1 MKIKN
6 KFYHFIVSI
15 ILVVSLLAGT
25 IVPANTIVKADDNNP
40 TIWTSYEQSNGVVT
54 IHYYGTGITNLSS
67 YQMLIKYDNEKLS
80 YKECKFSSELGSTIT
95 SAKESQGTV
104 KIALINGNGLSVSDK
119 ELFAITYTADFVG
132 SEQCVFNTNINEAY
146 DRNLSNIDF
155 NIDSQLTINVD
166 NPLSDNYQVNLE
178 GTTDANTNDT
188 VQCRFGFSHNA
199 GVMSGSFILHYNE
212 EQVRFQKVTANK
224 NVEGLIVSYNKV
236 EEGTVKVAYA
246 FNKCSTTTMNFLNME
261 FIPLEK
267 STSSNISL
275 SDVTITNEQ
284 LQECTFDGSYET
296 SISTLDSQSDNLFT
310 VNGPD
315 SIDSQETF
323 DVTIDLAGNSGIA
336 AMTASLE
343 YDSDIFEIQSA
354 SFSESIL
361 KNSFT
366 NASTSNK
373 GKVKFAFMST
383 DDIKADGQVIKLTFK
398 AIKNENVSGK
408 FQLVVDEL
416 TDSNATKQE
425 YNIADLTTKVNKI
438 CIHNYIGPDFQWS
451 DDYSTC
457 KAVYTC
463 EYNSEHVIKVDCDVE
478 TTRTE
483 ATCEED
489 GNITHTATGTYNDQ
503 KITDVQKE
511 TIPSKG
517 HVKGEVKIENATEST
532 CEEGGSYDEVVYCTV
547 CNKELSRNTVKTEA
561 KGHKWDNGKITTQ
574 PTCTEEGV
582 KTFECMV
589 CGKTK
594 TEKVSALGHNW
605 NEDFTVDKEST
616 CEETG
621 LKSIHCKRCDE
632 RKEITTIPSKGHV
645 KGEVKIENVT
655 ESTCEEGGNYDEVV
669 YCTVCNKELSRNTVK
684 TKAKGHKWNEGK
696 VTTEPTCT
704 EEGVKTFECTVCG
717 KTKTEKVEA
726 LGHDWNNDFTV
737 DKEATC
743 EETGLKSIHCK
754 RCDIKKDETVIPAK
768 GHVAGEKKIEN
779 ATEAVCE
786 AGGSYDEVVYC
797 TVCNK
802 EISRKTIKT
811 EAKGHKWDSGKITK
825 EPTCTEEGVK
835 TFECMVCGK
844 TKTEKVS
851 ALGHDWNEDFTVD
864 KESTCEE
871 TGLKSIHCKRCDI
884 KKDETVIPAKGHVAG
899 EKKIENATESTCEN
913 GGSYDEVIYC
923 TVCGKELSR
932 IIIKTEAKGH
942 VKGEVKI
949 ENATESTCEEGGS
962 YDEVVYCTVCNKEL
976 SRNTVKTEAKG
987 HKWNEGKITTE
998 PTCTEEGVKTFECT
1012 VCGKTKTEKVEALG
1026 HDWDNDFTVDKEATR
1041 EETGLKSI
1049 HCKRCDER
1057 KEITTIP
1064 AKGHVKGKVKIENAT
1079 EATCEEG
1086 GNYDEVVYCTVCNK
1100 ELSRTTLK
1108 TEAKGHKWNN
1118 GKVTTEP
1125 TCTEEGVKTFECT
1138 VCGKTKTEKVEALG
1152 HDWDNDFTVDKEATR
1167 EETGLKSIHCKRCD
1181 ERKEI
1186 TTIPAKGHVKGEVK
1200 IENATESTCEE
1211 GGSYDEVVYCTV
1223 CNKELSRNTVK
1234 TEAKGHKWNEGKITT
1249 EPTCTE
1255 EGVKTFECTVCG
1267 KTKTEKVEALGHD
1280 WNNDFTVDNE
1290 ATCEE
1295 TGLKSIHCKRC
1306 DIKKDE
1312 TVIPAKGHVAGE
1324 KKIENATE
1332 STCENGGSY
1341 DEVIYCTVCG
1351 KELSRTT
1358 IKTEAKGH
1366 KWDSGKI
1373 TKEPTC
1379 TEEGVKTFE
1388 CTVCGK
1394 TKTEKVEALGH
1405 DWNNDFTVDKEATC
1419 EETGLKSIHCKRCD
1433 IKKDE
1438 TVIPAKGHVAGEK
1451 KIENATEAVCEAGG
1465 SYDEVI
1471 YCTVCNKELSR
1482 NTVKTEAK
1490 GHKWNEGKITTEP
1503 TCTEE
1508 GVKTFECTVCG
1519 KTKTEKVEALGHDW
1533 DNDFT
1538 VDKEA
1543 TREETGLKSIHCKRC
1558 DERKEITTIPA
1569 KGHVKGKV
1577 KIENATEATCEV
1589 GGTYDEVIYCT
1600 VCKKELSRT
1609 TVKTE
1614 AKGHKWNNGKVT
1626 TEPTY
1631 AEEGVKTYT
1640 CTACGATKT
1649 EVIPKRN
1656 MEYTVGSTYQDIS
1669 TNAIYHITVIN
1680 QQVEYV
1686 CPIDKKLKKATI
1698 PSQIRIGNVTYK
1710 VTSIGNNAFKRCKN
1724 LSSITIGN
1732 NISKIG
1738 NKAFYNC
1745 KKLKKI
1751 KIKSKKLTLKKI
1763 GKSAFKKINKKA
1775 KISVPKSKK
1784 KSYKKMLT
1792 KKGLSKT
1799 VKIK

>member
-155 NIDSQLTINVD
+155 NIDSQLTINVN

-178 GTTDANTNDT
+178 GTTDANANDT
-188 VQCRFGFSHNA
+188 VQCRFGFSRNA

-224 NVEGLIVSYNKV
+224 NVEGLIVSYNKL

-246 FNKCSTTTMNFLNME
+246 FNKCSTTTMKFLNME

-267 STSSNISL
+267 STYSYISL
-275 SDVTITNEQ
+275 TDVVVTNEQ
-284 LQECTFDGSYET
+284 LQECVFEGSYKT

-343 YDSDIFEIQSA
+343 YDSDIFEIQSS

-463 EYNSEHVIKVDCDVE
+463 EYNREHVIKVDCDVE

-489 GNITHTATGTYNDQ
+489 GNITHTATGIYNDQ

-511 TIPSKG
+511 TIPAKG

-532 CEEGGSYDEVVYCTV
+532 CEKGGSYDEVVYCTV

-561 KGHKWDNGKITTQ
+561 
-574 PTCTEEGV
+574 
-582 KTFECMV
+582 
-589 CGKTK
+589 
-594 TEKVSALGHNW
+594 L
-605 NEDFTVDKEST
+605 
-616 CEETG
+616 
-621 LKSIHCKRCDE
+621 
-632 RKEITTIPSKGHV
+632 
-645 KGEVKIENVT
+645 
-655 ESTCEEGGNYDEVV
+655 
-669 YCTVCNKELSRNTVK
+669 
-684 TKAKGHKWNEGK
+684 
-696 VTTEPTCT
+696 
-704 EEGVKTFECTVCG
+704 
-717 KTKTEKVEA
+717 
-726 LGHDWNNDFTV
+726 
-737 DKEATC
+737 
-743 EETGLKSIHCK
+743 
-754 RCDIKKDETVIPAK
+754 
-768 GHVAGEKKIEN
+768 
-779 ATEAVCE
+779 
-786 AGGSYDEVVYC
+786 
-797 TVCNK
+797 
-802 EISRKTIKT
+802 
-811 EAKGHKWDSGKITK
+811 
-825 EPTCTEEGVK
+825 
-835 TFECMVCGK
+835 
-844 TKTEKVS
+844 
-851 ALGHDWNEDFTVD
+851 
-864 KESTCEE
+864 
-871 TGLKSIHCKRCDI
+871 
-884 KKDETVIPAKGHVAG
+884 
-899 EKKIENATESTCEN
+899 
-913 GGSYDEVIYC
+913 
-923 TVCGKELSR
+923 
-932 IIIKTEAKGH
+932 
-942 VKGEVKI
+942 
-949 ENATESTCEEGGS
+949 
-962 YDEVVYCTVCNKEL
+962 
-976 SRNTVKTEAKG
+976 G
-987 HKWNEGKITTE
+987 HKWNEGKITTQ
-998 PTCTEEGVKTFECT
+998 PTCMEEGVKTFECM
-1012 VCGKTKTEKVEALG
+1012 
-1026 HDWDNDFTVDKEATR
+1026 
-1041 EETGLKSI
+1041 
-1049 HCKRCDER
+1049 
-1057 KEITTIP
+1057 
-1064 AKGHVKGKVKIENAT
+1064 
-1079 EATCEEG
+1079 
-1086 GNYDEVVYCTVCNK
+1086 
-1100 ELSRTTLK
+1100 
-1108 TEAKGHKWNN
+1108 
-1118 GKVTTEP
+1118 
-1125 TCTEEGVKTFECT
+1125 
-1138 VCGKTKTEKVEALG
+1138 
-1152 HDWDNDFTVDKEATR
+1152 
-1167 EETGLKSIHCKRCD
+1167 
-1181 ERKEI
+1181 
-1186 TTIPAKGHVKGEVK
+1186 
-1200 IENATESTCEE
+1200 
-1211 GGSYDEVVYCTV
+1211 
-1223 CNKELSRNTVK
+1223 
-1234 TEAKGHKWNEGKITT
+1234 
-1249 EPTCTE
+1249 
-1255 EGVKTFECTVCG
+1255 
-1267 KTKTEKVEALGHD
+1267 
-1280 WNNDFTVDNE
+1280 
-1290 ATCEE
+1290 
-1295 TGLKSIHCKRC
+1295 
-1306 DIKKDE
+1306 
-1312 TVIPAKGHVAGE
+1312 
-1324 KKIENATE
+1324 
-1332 STCENGGSY
+1332 
-1341 DEVIYCTVCG
+1341 
-1351 KELSRTT
+1351 
-1358 IKTEAKGH
+1358 
-1366 KWDSGKI
+1366 
-1373 TKEPTC
+1373 
-1379 TEEGVKTFE
+1379 
-1388 CTVCGK
+1388 VCGK

-1482 NTVKTEAK
+1482 TTVKTEAK
-1490 GHKWNEGKITTEP
+1490 GHKWNEGKITTQPTCTEEGVKTFQCMVCGKTKTEKVSALGHDWNEDFTVDKEATCEETGLKSIHCKHCDEKKDETTIPAKGHVEGEVKIENATEATCEQGGSYDEVVYCTVCNKELSRNTVKTEAKGHKWNPGTITTEPTCTEEGVKTFECTVCGKTKTEKVEALGHDWNEDFTVDKEATCEETGLKSIHCKRCDSKKDETVIPAKGHVAGEKKIENATEAVCEVGGSYDEVVYCTVCGKELSRTTVKTEAKGHKWNPGTITTEP

-1538 VDKEA
+1538 VDKEE
-1543 TREETGLKSIHCKRC
+1543 TCEETGVKSIHCKRC
-1558 DERKEITTIPA
+1558 DERKEITTIPAKGHVAGEKKIENATESTCENGGSYDEVIYCTVCGKELSRTTIKTEAKGHVKGEVKIENATESTCEEGGSYDEVVYCTVCNKELSRNTVKTEALGHKWNEGKITTQPTCTEEGVKTFQCMVCGKTKTEKVSALGHDWNEDFTVDKEATCEETGLKSIHCKHCDEKKDETTIPAKGHVKGKVKIENATEATCEEGGNYDEVVYCTVCNKELSRTTVKTEAKGHKWNEGKITTQPTCTEEGVKTFQCMVCGKTKTEKVSALGHDWNEDFTVDKEATCEETGLKSIHCKHCDEKKDETTIPA

-1600 VCKKELSRT
+1600 VCNKELSRTTVKTEAKGHVKGEVKIENATESTCEKGGSYDEVIYCTVCNKELSRT

-1614 AKGHKWNNGKVT
+1614 AKGHKWNEGKITTQPTCTEEGVKTFQCMVCGKTKTEKVSALGHDWNEDFTVDKEATCEETGLKSIHCKHCDEKKDETTIPAKGHVKGKVKIENATEATCEEGGSYDEVVYCTVCNKELSRTTVKTEAKGHKWNKGKVT

-1669 TNAIYHITVIN
+1669 TNAIYRITVIN
-1680 QQVEYV
+1680 KQVEYV

>member
-6 KFYHFIVSI
+6 KIYQFIVSI
-15 ILVVSLLAGT
+15 VLVVSLLAGA
-25 IVPANTIVKADDNNP
+25 IVPANTIVKADTNP
-40 TIWTSYEQSNGVVT
+40 RIWTSYEQSNGVVT

-104 KIALINGNGLSVSDK
+104 KIALINGNGLSVTDK
-119 ELFAITYTADFVG
+119 ELFAIKYTADFVG

-178 GTTDANTNDT
+178 GTTDANANDT

-284 LQECTFDGSYET
+284 LQECTFDGSYEAT
-296 SISTLDSQSDNLFT
+296 ISTSEQQSDNLFT
-310 VNGPD
+310 VNGLD

-323 DVTIDLAGNSGIA
+323 DVTINLAGNSGIA
-336 AMTASLE
+336 SMTAYLE
-343 YDSDIFEIQSA
+343 YDKDIFEIQDA
-354 SFSESIL
+354 SFSDGIL

-366 NASTSNK
+366 NVSTSTK

-451 DDYSTC
+451 DDYSIC

-489 GNITHTATGTYNDQ
+489 GNITHTAIGTYNDQ

-511 TIPSKG
+511 TIPAKG

-532 CEEGGSYDEVVYCTV
+532 CEKGGRYDEVVYCTV

-589 CGKTK
+589 CGKNK
-594 TEKVSALGHNW
+594 TEAVAALGHNW
-605 NEDFTVDKEST
+605 NEDFTVDKEAT

-632 RKEITTIPSKGHV
+632 RKEITTIPAKGHV
-645 KGEVKIENVT
+645 AGEKKIENAT
-655 ESTCEEGGNYDEVV
+655 EAVCEAGGSYDEVV
-669 YCTVCNKELSRNTVK
+669 YCTVCNKEISRK
-684 TKAKGHKWNEGK
+684 TIKTEAKGHKWNEGK

-743 EETGLKSIHCK
+743 EETGVKSIHCK
-754 RCDIKKDETVIPAK
+754 
-768 GHVAGEKKIEN
+768 H
-779 ATEAVCE
+779 
-786 AGGSYDEVVYC
+786 
-797 TVCNK
+797 
-802 EISRKTIKT
+802 
-811 EAKGHKWDSGKITK
+811 
-825 EPTCTEEGVK
+825 
-835 TFECMVCGK
+835 
-844 TKTEKVS
+844 
-851 ALGHDWNEDFTVD
+851 
-864 KESTCEE
+864 
-871 TGLKSIHCKRCDI
+871 
-884 KKDETVIPAKGHVAG
+884 
-899 EKKIENATESTCEN
+899 
-913 GGSYDEVIYC
+913 
-923 TVCGKELSR
+923 
-932 IIIKTEAKGH
+932 
-942 VKGEVKI
+942 
-949 ENATESTCEEGGS
+949 
-962 YDEVVYCTVCNKEL
+962 
-976 SRNTVKTEAKG
+976 
-987 HKWNEGKITTE
+987 
-998 PTCTEEGVKTFECT
+998 
-1012 VCGKTKTEKVEALG
+1012 
-1026 HDWDNDFTVDKEATR
+1026 
-1041 EETGLKSI
+1041 
-1049 HCKRCDER
+1049 CDER

-1064 AKGHVKGKVKIENAT
+1064 A
-1079 EATCEEG
+1079 
-1086 GNYDEVVYCTVCNK
+1086 
-1100 ELSRTTLK
+1100 R
-1108 TEAKGHKWNN
+1108 
-1118 GKVTTEP
+1118 
-1125 TCTEEGVKTFECT
+1125 
-1138 VCGKTKTEKVEALG
+1138 
-1152 HDWDNDFTVDKEATR
+1152 
-1167 EETGLKSIHCKRCD
+1167 
-1181 ERKEI
+1181 
-1186 TTIPAKGHVKGEVK
+1186 
-1200 IENATESTCEE
+1200 
-1211 GGSYDEVVYCTV
+1211 
-1223 CNKELSRNTVK
+1223 
-1234 TEAKGHKWNEGKITT
+1234 
-1249 EPTCTE
+1249 
-1255 EGVKTFECTVCG
+1255 
-1267 KTKTEKVEALGHD
+1267 
-1280 WNNDFTVDNE
+1280 
-1290 ATCEE
+1290 
-1295 TGLKSIHCKRC
+1295 
-1306 DIKKDE
+1306 
-1312 TVIPAKGHVAGE
+1312 GHVAGE

-1433 IKKDE
+1433 ERKEI
-1438 TVIPAKGHVAGEK
+1438 TTIPAKGHIKGEV
-1451 KIENATEAVCEAGG
+1451 KIENATESICEKGG
-1465 SYDEVI
+1465 SYDEVVYCTVCNKELSRTTVKTEAKGHVKGEVKI
-1471 YCTVCNKELSR
+1471 ENATESTCEKGGSYDEVVYCTVCNKELSR

-1503 TCTEE
+1503 ICTEE
-1508 GVKTFECTVCG
+1508 GVKTFQCMVCG
-1519 KTKTEKVEALGHDW
+1519 KTKTEAVAALGHNW
-1533 DNDFT
+1533 NEDFT

-1543 TREETGLKSIHCKRC
+1543 TCEETGLKSIHCKRC

-1569 KGHVKGKV
+1569 KGHIKGEV
-1577 KIENATEATCEV
+1577 KIENATESICEKGGSYDEVVYCTVCNKELSRTTVKTEAKGHVKGEVKIENATESTCEK
-1589 GGTYDEVIYCT
+1589 GGSYDEVIYCT
-1600 VCKKELSRT
+1600 VCNKELSRT

-1614 AKGHKWNNGKVT
+1614 AKGHKWNKGKVT

-1669 TNAIYHITVIN
+1669 TNAIYRITVIN
-1680 QQVEYV
+1680 QQVEYI

>member
-95 SAKESQGTV
+95 SAKESQGTI

-155 NIDSQLTINVD
+155 NIYSQLTINVN

-178 GTTDANTNDT
+178 GTTDANANDT
-188 VQCRFGFSHNA
+188 VQCRFGFSRNA

-284 LQECTFDGSYET
+284 LQECTFDGSYEAT
-296 SISTLDSQSDNLFT
+296 ISTSEQQSDNLFT
-310 VNGPD
+310 VNGLD

-323 DVTIDLAGNSGIA
+323 DVTINLAGNSGIA
-336 AMTASLE
+336 SMTAYLE
-343 YDSDIFEIQSA
+343 YDKDIFEIQDA
-354 SFSESIL
+354 SFSDGIL

-366 NASTSNK
+366 NVSTSTK

-383 DDIKADGQVIKLTFK
+383 DDIKADGQVIKLIFK

-489 GNITHTATGTYNDQ
+489 GNITHTATGTYNNQ

-511 TIPSKG
+511 TIPAKG
-517 HVKGEVKIENATEST
+517 HVKGEVKIENDTESTCEKGGSYDEVVYCTVCNKELSRTTVKTEALGHKWNEGKITTQPTCTEEGVKTFQCMVCGKTKTEKVSALGHDWNEDFTVDKEATCEETGLKSIHCKRCDERKEITTIPAKGHVKGKVKIENATEAT

-561 KGHKWDNGKITTQ
+561 LGHKWNEGKITTQ

-582 KTFECMV
+582 KTFQCMV

-594 TEKVSALGHNW
+594 TEKVSALGHDW
-605 NEDFTVDKEST
+605 NE
-616 CEETG
+616 
-621 LKSIHCKRCDE
+621 
-632 RKEITTIPSKGHV
+632 
-645 KGEVKIENVT
+645 
-655 ESTCEEGGNYDEVV
+655 
-669 YCTVCNKELSRNTVK
+669 
-684 TKAKGHKWNEGK
+684 
-696 VTTEPTCT
+696 
-704 EEGVKTFECTVCG
+704 
-717 KTKTEKVEA
+717 
-726 LGHDWNNDFTV
+726 DFTV

-754 RCDIKKDETVIPAK
+754 RCDSKKDETVIPAK
-768 GHVAGEKKIEN
+768 GHIAGEKKIEN

-835 TFECMVCGK
+835 TFEC
-844 TKTEKVS
+844 
-851 ALGHDWNEDFTVD
+851 
-864 KESTCEE
+864 
-871 TGLKSIHCKRCDI
+871 
-884 KKDETVIPAKGHVAG
+884 
-899 EKKIENATESTCEN
+899 
-913 GGSYDEVIYC
+913 
-923 TVCGKELSR
+923 
-932 IIIKTEAKGH
+932 
-942 VKGEVKI
+942 
-949 ENATESTCEEGGS
+949 
-962 YDEVVYCTVCNKEL
+962 
-976 SRNTVKTEAKG
+976 
-987 HKWNEGKITTE
+987 
-998 PTCTEEGVKTFECT
+998 
-1012 VCGKTKTEKVEALG
+1012 
-1026 HDWDNDFTVDKEATR
+1026 
-1041 EETGLKSI
+1041 
-1049 HCKRCDER
+1049 
-1057 KEITTIP
+1057 
-1064 AKGHVKGKVKIENAT
+1064 
-1079 EATCEEG
+1079 
-1086 GNYDEVVYCTVCNK
+1086 
-1100 ELSRTTLK
+1100 
-1108 TEAKGHKWNN
+1108 
-1118 GKVTTEP
+1118 
-1125 TCTEEGVKTFECT
+1125 
-1138 VCGKTKTEKVEALG
+1138 
-1152 HDWDNDFTVDKEATR
+1152 
-1167 EETGLKSIHCKRCD
+1167 
-1181 ERKEI
+1181 
-1186 TTIPAKGHVKGEVK
+1186 
-1200 IENATESTCEE
+1200 
-1211 GGSYDEVVYCTV
+1211 
-1223 CNKELSRNTVK
+1223 
-1234 TEAKGHKWNEGKITT
+1234 
-1249 EPTCTE
+1249 
-1255 EGVKTFECTVCG
+1255 TVCG

-1280 WNNDFTVDNE
+1280 WNNDFTVDKE

-1295 TGLKSIHCKRC
+1295 TGVKSIHCKRC
-1306 DIKKDE
+1306 DERKKI
-1312 TVIPAKGHVAGE
+1312 TTIPAKGHVAGE
-1324 KKIENATE
+1324 KKIENVTE

-1373 TKEPTC
+1373 TKEPTY
-1379 TEEGVKTFE
+1379 TEQGTRTYT

-1394 TKTEKVEALGH
+1394 TKTE
-1405 DWNNDFTVDKEATC
+1405 TVDVLKE
-1419 EETGLKSIHCKRCD
+1419 
-1433 IKKDE
+1433 
-1438 TVIPAKGHVAGEK
+1438 
-1451 KIENATEAVCEAGG
+1451 
-1465 SYDEVI
+1465 
-1471 YCTVCNKELSR
+1471 
-1482 NTVKTEAK
+1482 
-1490 GHKWNEGKITTEP
+1490 
-1503 TCTEE
+1503 
-1508 GVKTFECTVCG
+1508 
-1519 KTKTEKVEALGHDW
+1519 
-1533 DNDFT
+1533 
-1538 VDKEA
+1538 
-1543 TREETGLKSIHCKRC
+1543 
-1558 DERKEITTIPA
+1558 
-1569 KGHVKGKV
+1569 
-1577 KIENATEATCEV
+1577 
-1589 GGTYDEVIYCT
+1589 
-1600 VCKKELSRT
+1600 
-1609 TVKTE
+1609 
-1614 AKGHKWNNGKVT
+1614 
-1626 TEPTY
+1626 
-1631 AEEGVKTYT
+1631 
-1640 CTACGATKT
+1640 
-1649 EVIPKRN
+1649 
-1656 MEYTVGSTYQDIS
+1656 EYNVGSTYEDAT
-1669 TNAIYHITVIN
+1669 TNAIYRVIVPN

-1698 PSQIRIGNVTYK
+1698 PSQIKIGNVTYK
-1710 VTSIGNNAFKRCKN
+1710 VTAIGGNAFKKCKN
-1724 LSSITIGN
+1724 LTSITIEKN
-1732 NISKIG
+1732 VSKIG
-1738 NKAFYNC
+1738 SKAFYNC
-1745 KKLKKI
+1745 KKLKNI
-1751 KIKSKKLTLKKI
+1751 KIKSKKLTLKKV
-1763 GKSAFKKINKKA
+1763 GKSAFKSINKKA
-1775 KISVPKSKK
+1775 KITVPKSKK
-1784 KSYKKMLT
+1784 KSYKKILV
-1792 KKGLSKT
+1792 KRGLSKKA
-1799 VKIK
+1799 KIK

>member
-155 NIDSQLTINVD
+155 NIDSQLTINVN

-178 GTTDANTNDT
+178 GTTDANANDT
-188 VQCRFGFSHNA
+188 VQCRFGFSRNA

-224 NVEGLIVSYNKV
+224 NVEGLIVSYNKL

-246 FNKCSTTTMNFLNME
+246 FNKCSTTTMKFLNME

-267 STSSNISL
+267 STYSYISL
-275 SDVTITNEQ
+275 TDVVVTNEQ
-284 LQECTFDGSYET
+284 LQECVFEGSYKT

-315 SIDSQETF
+315 SIDSQEIF

-343 YDSDIFEIQSA
+343 YDSDIFEIQSS

-463 EYNSEHVIKVDCDVE
+463 EYNREHVIKVDCDVE

-489 GNITHTATGTYNDQ
+489 GNITHTATGIYNDQ

-511 TIPSKG
+511 TIPAKG

-532 CEEGGSYDEVVYCTV
+532 CEKGGSYDEVVYCTV

-561 KGHKWDNGKITTQ
+561 
-574 PTCTEEGV
+574 
-582 KTFECMV
+582 
-589 CGKTK
+589 
-594 TEKVSALGHNW
+594 L
-605 NEDFTVDKEST
+605 
-616 CEETG
+616 
-621 LKSIHCKRCDE
+621 
-632 RKEITTIPSKGHV
+632 
-645 KGEVKIENVT
+645 
-655 ESTCEEGGNYDEVV
+655 
-669 YCTVCNKELSRNTVK
+669 
-684 TKAKGHKWNEGK
+684 
-696 VTTEPTCT
+696 
-704 EEGVKTFECTVCG
+704 
-717 KTKTEKVEA
+717 
-726 LGHDWNNDFTV
+726 
-737 DKEATC
+737 
-743 EETGLKSIHCK
+743 
-754 RCDIKKDETVIPAK
+754 
-768 GHVAGEKKIEN
+768 
-779 ATEAVCE
+779 
-786 AGGSYDEVVYC
+786 
-797 TVCNK
+797 
-802 EISRKTIKT
+802 
-811 EAKGHKWDSGKITK
+811 
-825 EPTCTEEGVK
+825 
-835 TFECMVCGK
+835 
-844 TKTEKVS
+844 
-851 ALGHDWNEDFTVD
+851 
-864 KESTCEE
+864 
-871 TGLKSIHCKRCDI
+871 
-884 KKDETVIPAKGHVAG
+884 
-899 EKKIENATESTCEN
+899 
-913 GGSYDEVIYC
+913 
-923 TVCGKELSR
+923 
-932 IIIKTEAKGH
+932 
-942 VKGEVKI
+942 
-949 ENATESTCEEGGS
+949 
-962 YDEVVYCTVCNKEL
+962 
-976 SRNTVKTEAKG
+976 G
-987 HKWNEGKITTE
+987 HKWNEGKITTQ
-998 PTCTEEGVKTFECT
+998 PTCMEEGVKTFECM
-1012 VCGKTKTEKVEALG
+1012 
-1026 HDWDNDFTVDKEATR
+1026 
-1041 EETGLKSI
+1041 
-1049 HCKRCDER
+1049 
-1057 KEITTIP
+1057 
-1064 AKGHVKGKVKIENAT
+1064 
-1079 EATCEEG
+1079 
-1086 GNYDEVVYCTVCNK
+1086 
-1100 ELSRTTLK
+1100 
-1108 TEAKGHKWNN
+1108 
-1118 GKVTTEP
+1118 
-1125 TCTEEGVKTFECT
+1125 
-1138 VCGKTKTEKVEALG
+1138 
-1152 HDWDNDFTVDKEATR
+1152 
-1167 EETGLKSIHCKRCD
+1167 
-1181 ERKEI
+1181 
-1186 TTIPAKGHVKGEVK
+1186 
-1200 IENATESTCEE
+1200 
-1211 GGSYDEVVYCTV
+1211 
-1223 CNKELSRNTVK
+1223 
-1234 TEAKGHKWNEGKITT
+1234 
-1249 EPTCTE
+1249 
-1255 EGVKTFECTVCG
+1255 
-1267 KTKTEKVEALGHD
+1267 
-1280 WNNDFTVDNE
+1280 
-1290 ATCEE
+1290 
-1295 TGLKSIHCKRC
+1295 
-1306 DIKKDE
+1306 
-1312 TVIPAKGHVAGE
+1312 
-1324 KKIENATE
+1324 
-1332 STCENGGSY
+1332 
-1341 DEVIYCTVCG
+1341 
-1351 KELSRTT
+1351 
-1358 IKTEAKGH
+1358 
-1366 KWDSGKI
+1366 
-1373 TKEPTC
+1373 
-1379 TEEGVKTFE
+1379 
-1388 CTVCGK
+1388 VCGK

-1482 NTVKTEAK
+1482 TTVKTEAK
-1490 GHKWNEGKITTEP
+1490 GHKWNEGKITTQPTCTEEGVKTFQCMVCGKTKTEKASALGHDWNEDFTVDKEATCEETGLKSIHCKHCDEKKDETTIPAKGHVEGEVKIENATEATCEQGGSYDEVVYCTVCNKELSRNTVKTEAKGHKWNPGTITTEPTCTEEGVKTFECTVCGKTKTEKVEALGHDWNEDFTVDKEATCEETGLKSIHCKRCDSKKDETVIPAKGHVAGEKKIENATEAVCEVGGSYDEVVYCTVCGKELSRTTVKTEAKGHKWNPGTITTEP

-1538 VDKEA
+1538 VDKEE
-1543 TREETGLKSIHCKRC
+1543 TCEETGVKSIHCKRC
-1558 DERKEITTIPA
+1558 DERKEITTIPAKGHVAGEKKIENATESTCENGGSYDEVIYCTVCGKELSRTTIKTEAKGHVKGEVKIENATESTCEEGGSYDEVVYCTVCNKELSRNTVKTEALGHKWNEGKITTQPTCTEEGVKTFQCMVCGKTKTEKASALGHDWNEDFTVDKEATCEETGLKSIHCKHCDEKKDETTIPAKGHVKGKVKIENATEATCEEGGNYDEVVYCTVCNKELSRTTVKTEAKGHKWNEGKITTQPTCTEEGVKTFQCMVCGKTKTEKASALGHDWNEDFTVDKEATCEETGLKSIHCKHCDEKKDETTIPA

-1600 VCKKELSRT
+1600 VCNKELSRTTVKTEAKGHVKGEVKIENATESTCEKGGSYDEVIYCTVCNKELSRT

-1614 AKGHKWNNGKVT
+1614 AKGHKWNEGKITTQPTCTEEGVKTFQCMVCGKTKTEKASALGHDWNEDFTVDKEATCEETGLKSIHCKHCDEKKDETTIPAKGHVKGKVKIENATEATCEEGGSYDEVVYCTVCNKELSRTTVKTEAKGHKWNKGKVT

-1669 TNAIYHITVIN
+1669 TNAIYRITVIN
-1680 QQVEYV
+1680 KQVEYV

>member
-95 SAKESQGTV
+95 SAKESQGTI
-104 KIALINGNGLSVSDK
+104 KIALINGNGLSVTDK

-178 GTTDANTNDT
+178 GTTDANANDT
-188 VQCRFGFSHNA
+188 VQCRFGLSRNA

-284 LQECTFDGSYET
+284 LQECTFDGSYEAT
-296 SISTLDSQSDNLFT
+296 ISTSEQQSDNLFT
-310 VNGPD
+310 VNGLD

-323 DVTIDLAGNSGIA
+323 DVTINLAGNSGIA
-336 AMTASLE
+336 SMTAYLE
-343 YDSDIFEIQSA
+343 YDKDIFEIQDA
-354 SFSESIL
+354 SFSDGIL

-366 NASTSNK
+366 NVSTSTK

-489 GNITHTATGTYNDQ
+489 GNITHTATGTYNNQ

-511 TIPSKG
+511 
-517 HVKGEVKIENATEST
+517 
-532 CEEGGSYDEVVYCTV
+532 
-547 CNKELSRNTVKTEA
+547 
-561 KGHKWDNGKITTQ
+561 
-574 PTCTEEGV
+574 
-582 KTFECMV
+582 
-589 CGKTK
+589 
-594 TEKVSALGHNW
+594 
-605 NEDFTVDKEST
+605 
-616 CEETG
+616 
-621 LKSIHCKRCDE
+621 
-632 RKEITTIPSKGHV
+632 
-645 KGEVKIENVT
+645 
-655 ESTCEEGGNYDEVV
+655 
-669 YCTVCNKELSRNTVK
+669 
-684 TKAKGHKWNEGK
+684 
-696 VTTEPTCT
+696 
-704 EEGVKTFECTVCG
+704 
-717 KTKTEKVEA
+717 
-726 LGHDWNNDFTV
+726 
-737 DKEATC
+737 
-743 EETGLKSIHCK
+743 
-754 RCDIKKDETVIPAK
+754 
-768 GHVAGEKKIEN
+768 
-779 ATEAVCE
+779 
-786 AGGSYDEVVYC
+786 
-797 TVCNK
+797 
-802 EISRKTIKT
+802 
-811 EAKGHKWDSGKITK
+811 
-825 EPTCTEEGVK
+825 
-835 TFECMVCGK
+835 
-844 TKTEKVS
+844 
-851 ALGHDWNEDFTVD
+851 
-864 KESTCEE
+864 
-871 TGLKSIHCKRCDI
+871 
-884 KKDETVIPAKGHVAG
+884 
-899 EKKIENATESTCEN
+899 
-913 GGSYDEVIYC
+913 
-923 TVCGKELSR
+923 
-932 IIIKTEAKGH
+932 
-942 VKGEVKI
+942 
-949 ENATESTCEEGGS
+949 
-962 YDEVVYCTVCNKEL
+962 
-976 SRNTVKTEAKG
+976 
-987 HKWNEGKITTE
+987 
-998 PTCTEEGVKTFECT
+998 
-1012 VCGKTKTEKVEALG
+1012 
-1026 HDWDNDFTVDKEATR
+1026 
-1041 EETGLKSI
+1041 
-1049 HCKRCDER
+1049 
-1057 KEITTIP
+1057 
-1064 AKGHVKGKVKIENAT
+1064 
-1079 EATCEEG
+1079 
-1086 GNYDEVVYCTVCNK
+1086 
-1100 ELSRTTLK
+1100 
-1108 TEAKGHKWNN
+1108 
-1118 GKVTTEP
+1118 
-1125 TCTEEGVKTFECT
+1125 
-1138 VCGKTKTEKVEALG
+1138 
-1152 HDWDNDFTVDKEATR
+1152 
-1167 EETGLKSIHCKRCD
+1167 
-1181 ERKEI
+1181 
-1186 TTIPAKGHVKGEVK
+1186 TIPAKGHVKGEVK

-1223 CNKELSRNTVK
+1223 CN
-1234 TEAKGHKWNEGKITT
+1234 
-1249 EPTCTE
+1249 
-1255 EGVKTFECTVCG
+1255 
-1267 KTKTEKVEALGHD
+1267 
-1280 WNNDFTVDNE
+1280 
-1290 ATCEE
+1290 
-1295 TGLKSIHCKRC
+1295 
-1306 DIKKDE
+1306 
-1312 TVIPAKGHVAGE
+1312 
-1324 KKIENATE
+1324 
-1332 STCENGGSY
+1332 
-1341 DEVIYCTVCG
+1341 
-1351 KELSRTT
+1351 
-1358 IKTEAKGH
+1358 
-1366 KWDSGKI
+1366 
-1373 TKEPTC
+1373 
-1379 TEEGVKTFE
+1379 
-1388 CTVCGK
+1388 
-1394 TKTEKVEALGH
+1394 
-1405 DWNNDFTVDKEATC
+1405 
-1419 EETGLKSIHCKRCD
+1419 
-1433 IKKDE
+1433 
-1438 TVIPAKGHVAGEK
+1438 
-1451 KIENATEAVCEAGG
+1451 
-1465 SYDEVI
+1465 
-1471 YCTVCNKELSR
+1471 
-1482 NTVKTEAK
+1482 
-1490 GHKWNEGKITTEP
+1490 
-1503 TCTEE
+1503 
-1508 GVKTFECTVCG
+1508 
-1519 KTKTEKVEALGHDW
+1519 
-1533 DNDFT
+1533 
-1538 VDKEA
+1538 
-1543 TREETGLKSIHCKRC
+1543 
-1558 DERKEITTIPA
+1558 
-1569 KGHVKGKV
+1569 
-1577 KIENATEATCEV
+1577 
-1589 GGTYDEVIYCT
+1589 
-1600 VCKKELSRT
+1600 KELSRT

-1669 TNAIYHITVIN
+1669 TNAIYRITVIN

>member
-95 SAKESQGTV
+95 SAKESQGTI
-104 KIALINGNGLSVSDK
+104 KIALINGNGLSVTDK

-178 GTTDANTNDT
+178 GTTDANANDT
-188 VQCRFGFSHNA
+188 VQCRFGLSRNA

-284 LQECTFDGSYET
+284 LQECTFDGSYEAT
-296 SISTLDSQSDNLFT
+296 ISTSEQQSDNLFT
-310 VNGPD
+310 VNGLD

-323 DVTIDLAGNSGIA
+323 DVTINLAGNSGIA
-336 AMTASLE
+336 SMTAYLE
-343 YDSDIFEIQSA
+343 YDKDIFEIQDA
-354 SFSESIL
+354 SFSDGIL

-366 NASTSNK
+366 NVSTSTK

-489 GNITHTATGTYNDQ
+489 GNITHTATGTYNNQ

-511 TIPSKG
+511 TIP
-517 HVKGEVKIENATEST
+517 A
-532 CEEGGSYDEVVYCTV
+532 
-547 CNKELSRNTVKTEA
+547 
-561 KGHKWDNGKITTQ
+561 
-574 PTCTEEGV
+574 
-582 KTFECMV
+582 
-589 CGKTK
+589 
-594 TEKVSALGHNW
+594 
-605 NEDFTVDKEST
+605 
-616 CEETG
+616 
-621 LKSIHCKRCDE
+621 
-632 RKEITTIPSKGHV
+632 KGHV

-655 ESTCEEGGNYDEVV
+655 ESTCE
-669 YCTVCNKELSRNTVK
+669 K
-684 TKAKGHKWNEGK
+684 
-696 VTTEPTCT
+696 
-704 EEGVKTFECTVCG
+704 
-717 KTKTEKVEA
+717 
-726 LGHDWNNDFTV
+726 
-737 DKEATC
+737 
-743 EETGLKSIHCK
+743 
-754 RCDIKKDETVIPAK
+754 
-768 GHVAGEKKIEN
+768 
-779 ATEAVCE
+779 
-786 AGGSYDEVVYC
+786 GGSYDEVVYC
-797 TVCNK
+797 TVCN
-802 EISRKTIKT
+802 
-811 EAKGHKWDSGKITK
+811 
-825 EPTCTEEGVK
+825 
-835 TFECMVCGK
+835 
-844 TKTEKVS
+844 
-851 ALGHDWNEDFTVD
+851 
-864 KESTCEE
+864 
-871 TGLKSIHCKRCDI
+871 
-884 KKDETVIPAKGHVAG
+884 
-899 EKKIENATESTCEN
+899 
-913 GGSYDEVIYC
+913 
-923 TVCGKELSR
+923 
-932 IIIKTEAKGH
+932 
-942 VKGEVKI
+942 
-949 ENATESTCEEGGS
+949 
-962 YDEVVYCTVCNKEL
+962 
-976 SRNTVKTEAKG
+976 
-987 HKWNEGKITTE
+987 
-998 PTCTEEGVKTFECT
+998 
-1012 VCGKTKTEKVEALG
+1012 
-1026 HDWDNDFTVDKEATR
+1026 
-1041 EETGLKSI
+1041 
-1049 HCKRCDER
+1049 
-1057 KEITTIP
+1057 
-1064 AKGHVKGKVKIENAT
+1064 
-1079 EATCEEG
+1079 
-1086 GNYDEVVYCTVCNK
+1086 
-1100 ELSRTTLK
+1100 
-1108 TEAKGHKWNN
+1108 
-1118 GKVTTEP
+1118 
-1125 TCTEEGVKTFECT
+1125 
-1138 VCGKTKTEKVEALG
+1138 
-1152 HDWDNDFTVDKEATR
+1152 
-1167 EETGLKSIHCKRCD
+1167 
-1181 ERKEI
+1181 
-1186 TTIPAKGHVKGEVK
+1186 
-1200 IENATESTCEE
+1200 
-1211 GGSYDEVVYCTV
+1211 
-1223 CNKELSRNTVK
+1223 
-1234 TEAKGHKWNEGKITT
+1234 
-1249 EPTCTE
+1249 
-1255 EGVKTFECTVCG
+1255 
-1267 KTKTEKVEALGHD
+1267 
-1280 WNNDFTVDNE
+1280 
-1290 ATCEE
+1290 
-1295 TGLKSIHCKRC
+1295 
-1306 DIKKDE
+1306 
-1312 TVIPAKGHVAGE
+1312 
-1324 KKIENATE
+1324 
-1332 STCENGGSY
+1332 
-1341 DEVIYCTVCG
+1341 
-1351 KELSRTT
+1351 
-1358 IKTEAKGH
+1358 
-1366 KWDSGKI
+1366 
-1373 TKEPTC
+1373 
-1379 TEEGVKTFE
+1379 
-1388 CTVCGK
+1388 
-1394 TKTEKVEALGH
+1394 
-1405 DWNNDFTVDKEATC
+1405 
-1419 EETGLKSIHCKRCD
+1419 
-1433 IKKDE
+1433 
-1438 TVIPAKGHVAGEK
+1438 
-1451 KIENATEAVCEAGG
+1451 
-1465 SYDEVI
+1465 
-1471 YCTVCNKELSR
+1471 
-1482 NTVKTEAK
+1482 
-1490 GHKWNEGKITTEP
+1490 
-1503 TCTEE
+1503 
-1508 GVKTFECTVCG
+1508 
-1519 KTKTEKVEALGHDW
+1519 
-1533 DNDFT
+1533 
-1538 VDKEA
+1538 
-1543 TREETGLKSIHCKRC
+1543 
-1558 DERKEITTIPA
+1558 
-1569 KGHVKGKV
+1569 
-1577 KIENATEATCEV
+1577 
-1589 GGTYDEVIYCT
+1589 
-1600 VCKKELSRT
+1600 KELSRT

-1669 TNAIYHITVIN
+1669 TNAIYRITVIN

>member
-6 KFYHFIVSI
+6 KIYQFIVSI
-15 ILVVSLLAGT
+15 VLVVSLLAGA
-25 IVPANTIVKADDNNP
+25 IVPANTIVKADTNP
-40 TIWTSYEQSNGVVT
+40 RIWTSYEQSNGVVT

-104 KIALINGNGLSVSDK
+104 KIALINGNGLSVTDK

-155 NIDSQLTINVD
+155 NIDSQLTINVN

-178 GTTDANTNDT
+178 GTTDANANDT
-188 VQCRFGFSHNA
+188 VQCRFGFSRNA

-246 FNKCSTTTMNFLNME
+246 FNKCSTTTMKFLNME

-267 STSSNISL
+267 STYSYISL
-275 SDVTITNEQ
+275 TDVVVTNEQ
-284 LQECTFDGSYET
+284 LQECVFEGSYKT

-343 YDSDIFEIQSA
+343 YDSDIFEIQSS

-489 GNITHTATGTYNDQ
+489 GNITHTATGIYNDQ

-511 TIPSKG
+511 TIPAKG

-532 CEEGGSYDEVVYCTV
+532 CEKGGSYDEVVYCTV

-561 KGHKWDNGKITTQ
+561 
-574 PTCTEEGV
+574 
-582 KTFECMV
+582 
-589 CGKTK
+589 
-594 TEKVSALGHNW
+594 L
-605 NEDFTVDKEST
+605 
-616 CEETG
+616 
-621 LKSIHCKRCDE
+621 
-632 RKEITTIPSKGHV
+632 
-645 KGEVKIENVT
+645 
-655 ESTCEEGGNYDEVV
+655 
-669 YCTVCNKELSRNTVK
+669 
-684 TKAKGHKWNEGK
+684 
-696 VTTEPTCT
+696 
-704 EEGVKTFECTVCG
+704 
-717 KTKTEKVEA
+717 
-726 LGHDWNNDFTV
+726 
-737 DKEATC
+737 
-743 EETGLKSIHCK
+743 
-754 RCDIKKDETVIPAK
+754 
-768 GHVAGEKKIEN
+768 
-779 ATEAVCE
+779 
-786 AGGSYDEVVYC
+786 
-797 TVCNK
+797 
-802 EISRKTIKT
+802 
-811 EAKGHKWDSGKITK
+811 
-825 EPTCTEEGVK
+825 
-835 TFECMVCGK
+835 
-844 TKTEKVS
+844 
-851 ALGHDWNEDFTVD
+851 
-864 KESTCEE
+864 
-871 TGLKSIHCKRCDI
+871 
-884 KKDETVIPAKGHVAG
+884 
-899 EKKIENATESTCEN
+899 
-913 GGSYDEVIYC
+913 
-923 TVCGKELSR
+923 
-932 IIIKTEAKGH
+932 
-942 VKGEVKI
+942 
-949 ENATESTCEEGGS
+949 
-962 YDEVVYCTVCNKEL
+962 
-976 SRNTVKTEAKG
+976 G
-987 HKWNEGKITTE
+987 HKWNEGKITTQ
-998 PTCTEEGVKTFECT
+998 PTCMEEGVKTFECM
-1012 VCGKTKTEKVEALG
+1012 
-1026 HDWDNDFTVDKEATR
+1026 
-1041 EETGLKSI
+1041 
-1049 HCKRCDER
+1049 
-1057 KEITTIP
+1057 
-1064 AKGHVKGKVKIENAT
+1064 
-1079 EATCEEG
+1079 
-1086 GNYDEVVYCTVCNK
+1086 
-1100 ELSRTTLK
+1100 
-1108 TEAKGHKWNN
+1108 
-1118 GKVTTEP
+1118 
-1125 TCTEEGVKTFECT
+1125 
-1138 VCGKTKTEKVEALG
+1138 
-1152 HDWDNDFTVDKEATR
+1152 
-1167 EETGLKSIHCKRCD
+1167 
-1181 ERKEI
+1181 
-1186 TTIPAKGHVKGEVK
+1186 
-1200 IENATESTCEE
+1200 
-1211 GGSYDEVVYCTV
+1211 
-1223 CNKELSRNTVK
+1223 
-1234 TEAKGHKWNEGKITT
+1234 
-1249 EPTCTE
+1249 
-1255 EGVKTFECTVCG
+1255 
-1267 KTKTEKVEALGHD
+1267 
-1280 WNNDFTVDNE
+1280 
-1290 ATCEE
+1290 
-1295 TGLKSIHCKRC
+1295 
-1306 DIKKDE
+1306 
-1312 TVIPAKGHVAGE
+1312 
-1324 KKIENATE
+1324 
-1332 STCENGGSY
+1332 
-1341 DEVIYCTVCG
+1341 
-1351 KELSRTT
+1351 
-1358 IKTEAKGH
+1358 
-1366 KWDSGKI
+1366 
-1373 TKEPTC
+1373 
-1379 TEEGVKTFE
+1379 
-1388 CTVCGK
+1388 VCGK

-1482 NTVKTEAK
+1482 TTVKTEAK
-1490 GHKWNEGKITTEP
+1490 GHKWNEGKITTQPTCTEEGVKTFQCMVCGKTKTEKVSALGHDWNEDFTVDKEATCEETGLKSIHCKHCDEKKDETTIPAKGHVEGEVKIENATEATCEQGGSYDEVVYCTVCNKELSRNTVKTEAKGHKWNPGTITTEPTCTEEGVKTFECTVCGKTKTEKVEALGHDWNEDFTVDKEATCEETGLKSIHCKRCDSKKDETVIPAKGHVAGEKKIENATEAVCEVGGSYDEVVYCTVCGKELSRTTVKTEAKGHKWNPGTITTEP

-1538 VDKEA
+1538 VDKEE
-1543 TREETGLKSIHCKRC
+1543 TCEETGVKSIHCKRC
-1558 DERKEITTIPA
+1558 DERKEITTIPAKGHVAGEKKIENATESTCENGGSYDEVIYCTVCGKELSRTTIKTEAKGHVKGEVKIENATESTCEEGGSYDEVVYCTVCNKELSRNTVKTEALGHKWNEGKITTQPTCTEEGVKTFQCMVCGKTKTEKVSALGHDWNEDFTVDKEATCEETGLKSIHCKHCDEKKDETTIPAKGHVKGKVKIENATEATCEEGGNYDEVVYCTVCNKELSRTTVKTEAKGHKWNEGKITTQPTCTEEGVKTFQCMVCGKTKTEKVSALGHDWNEDFTVDKEATCEETGLKSIHCKHCDEKKDETTIPA

-1600 VCKKELSRT
+1600 VCNKELSRTTVKTEAKGHVKGEVKIENATESTCEKGGSYDEVIYCTVCNKELSRT

-1614 AKGHKWNNGKVT
+1614 AKGHKWNEGKITTQPTCTEEGVKTFQCMVCGKTKTEKVSALGHDWNEDFTVDKEATCEETGLKSIHCKHCDEKKDETTIPAKGHVKGKVKIENATEATCEEGGSYDEVVYCTVCNKELSRTTVKTEAKGHKWNKGKVT

-1669 TNAIYHITVIN
+1669 TNAIYRITVIN
-1680 QQVEYV
+1680 KQVEYV

>member
-6 KFYHFIVSI
+6 KIYQFIVSI
-15 ILVVSLLAGT
+15 VLVVSLLAGA
-25 IVPANTIVKADDNNP
+25 IVPANTIVKADTNP
-40 TIWTSYEQSNGVVT
+40 RIWTSYEQSNGVVT

-104 KIALINGNGLSVSDK
+104 KIALINGNGLSVTDK

-155 NIDSQLTINVD
+155 NIDSQLTINVN

-178 GTTDANTNDT
+178 GTTDANANDT
-188 VQCRFGFSHNA
+188 VQCRFGFSRNA

-246 FNKCSTTTMNFLNME
+246 FNKCSTTTMKFLNME

-267 STSSNISL
+267 STYSYISL
-275 SDVTITNEQ
+275 TDVVVTNEQ
-284 LQECTFDGSYET
+284 LQECVFEGSYKT

-343 YDSDIFEIQSA
+343 YDSDIFEIQSS

-489 GNITHTATGTYNDQ
+489 GNITHTAAGTYNDQ

-511 TIPSKG
+511 TIPAKG

-532 CEEGGSYDEVVYCTV
+532 CEKGGSYDEVVYCIV
-547 CNKELSRNTVKTEA
+547 CNKELSRTTVKTEA
-561 KGHKWDNGKITTQ
+561 LGHKWNDGKITTQ

-582 KTFECMV
+582 KTFQCMV

-594 TEKVSALGHNW
+594 TEKVSALGHDW
-605 NEDFTVDKEST
+605 NEDFTVDKEAT

-632 RKEITTIPSKGHV
+632 RKEITIIPAKGHV
-645 KGEVKIENVT
+645 AGEKKIENAT
-655 ESTCEEGGNYDEVV
+655 EAVCEAGGSYDEVI
-669 YCTVCNKELSRNTVK
+669 YCTVCGKELSRTTIK
-684 TKAKGHKWNEGK
+684 TEAKGHKWDSGK
-696 VTTEPTCT
+696 ITKEPTCT

-717 KTKTEKVEA
+717 KTKTEKVES

-802 EISRKTIKT
+802 ELSRNTVKT
-811 EAKGHKWDSGKITK
+811 EAKGHKWNEGKITTEPTCTEEGVKTFQCMVCGKTKTEKVSALGHDWAEDFTVDKEATCEETGLKSIHCKHCDEKKDETTIPAKGHVKGEVKIENVTESTCKEGGSYDEVIYCTVCNKELSRTTVKTEAKGHVKGEVKIENATESTCEEGGSYDEVVYCTVCNKELSRTTVKTEAKGHKWNEGKITK

-864 KESTCEE
+864 KEATC
-871 TGLKSIHCKRCDI
+871 
-884 KKDETVIPAKGHVAG
+884 
-899 EKKIENATESTCEN
+899 
-913 GGSYDEVIYC
+913 
-923 TVCGKELSR
+923 
-932 IIIKTEAKGH
+932 
-942 VKGEVKI
+942 
-949 ENATESTCEEGGS
+949 
-962 YDEVVYCTVCNKEL
+962 
-976 SRNTVKTEAKG
+976 
-987 HKWNEGKITTE
+987 
-998 PTCTEEGVKTFECT
+998 
-1012 VCGKTKTEKVEALG
+1012 
-1026 HDWDNDFTVDKEATR
+1026 

-1064 AKGHVKGKVKIENAT
+1064 AKGHI
-1079 EATCEEG
+1079 
-1086 GNYDEVVYCTVCNK
+1086 
-1100 ELSRTTLK
+1100 
-1108 TEAKGHKWNN
+1108 
-1118 GKVTTEP
+1118 
-1125 TCTEEGVKTFECT
+1125 
-1138 VCGKTKTEKVEALG
+1138 
-1152 HDWDNDFTVDKEATR
+1152 
-1167 EETGLKSIHCKRCD
+1167 
-1181 ERKEI
+1181 
-1186 TTIPAKGHVKGEVK
+1186 KGEVK
-1200 IENATESTCEE
+1200 IENATESICEK

-1223 CNKELSRNTVK
+1223 CNKELSRNTVR
-1234 TEAKGHKWNEGKITT
+1234 TEALGHKWNEGKITT
-1249 EPTCTE
+1249 QPTCTE
-1255 EGVKTFECTVCG
+1255 EGVKTFQCMVCG
-1267 KTKTEKVEALGHD
+1267 KTKTEKVSALGHD
-1280 WNNDFTVDNE
+1280 WAE
-1290 ATCEE
+1290 
-1295 TGLKSIHCKRC
+1295 
-1306 DIKKDE
+1306 
-1312 TVIPAKGHVAGE
+1312 
-1324 KKIENATE
+1324 
-1332 STCENGGSY
+1332 
-1341 DEVIYCTVCG
+1341 
-1351 KELSRTT
+1351 
-1358 IKTEAKGH
+1358 
-1366 KWDSGKI
+1366 
-1373 TKEPTC
+1373 
-1379 TEEGVKTFE
+1379 
-1388 CTVCGK
+1388 
-1394 TKTEKVEALGH
+1394 
-1405 DWNNDFTVDKEATC
+1405 DFTVDKEATC
-1419 EETGLKSIHCKRCD
+1419 EETGLKSIHCKHCD
-1433 IKKDE
+1433 EKKDE
-1438 TVIPAKGHVAGEK
+1438 TTIPAKGHVKGEV
-1451 KIENATEAVCEAGG
+1451 KIENVTESTCKEGG

-1482 NTVKTEAK
+1482 
-1490 GHKWNEGKITTEP
+1490 
-1503 TCTEE
+1503 
-1508 GVKTFECTVCG
+1508 
-1519 KTKTEKVEALGHDW
+1519 
-1533 DNDFT
+1533 
-1538 VDKEA
+1538 
-1543 TREETGLKSIHCKRC
+1543 
-1558 DERKEITTIPA
+1558 
-1569 KGHVKGKV
+1569 
-1577 KIENATEATCEV
+1577 
-1589 GGTYDEVIYCT
+1589 
-1600 VCKKELSRT
+1600 T

-1614 AKGHKWNNGKVT
+1614 AKGHKWDNGKVT

-1669 TNAIYHITVIN
+1669 TNAIYRITVIN
-1680 QQVEYV
+1680 QQVGYV

>member
-155 NIDSQLTINVD
+155 NIDSQLTINVN

-178 GTTDANTNDT
+178 GTTDANANDT

-354 SFSESIL
+354 SFSDSIL

-511 TIPSKG
+511 TIPAKG

-532 CEEGGSYDEVVYCTV
+532 CEKGGSYDEVVYCTVCNKELSRTTVKTEALGHKWNDGKITTQPTCTEEGVKTFQCMVCGKTKTEKVSALGHDWAEDFTVDKEATCEETGLKSIHCKRCDERKEITTIPAKGHVAGEKKIENATEAVCEAGGSYDEVVYCTV

-561 KGHKWDNGKITTQ
+561 KGHKWNEGKVTTE

-582 KTFECMV
+582 KTFECTV

-594 TEKVSALGHNW
+594 TEKVEALGHDW
-605 NEDFTVDKEST
+605 NNDFTVDKEAT

-621 LKSIHCKRCDE
+621 VKSIHCKRCDE
-632 RKEITTIPSKGHV
+632 RKEITTIPAKGHV
-645 KGEVKIENVT
+645 AGEKKIENAT
-655 ESTCEEGGNYDEVV
+655 EAVCEAGGSYDEVV

-684 TKAKGHKWNEGK
+684 TEAKGHKWNEGK

-754 RCDIKKDETVIPAK
+754 RCDSKKDETVIPAK
-768 GHVAGEKKIEN
+768 GHVEGEKKIEN

-811 EAKGHKWDSGKITK
+811 EAKGHKWNEGKVTT
-825 EPTCTEEGVK
+825 EPICTEEGVK

-851 ALGHDWNEDFTVD
+851 ALGHDWAE
-864 KESTCEE
+864 
-871 TGLKSIHCKRCDI
+871 
-884 KKDETVIPAKGHVAG
+884 
-899 EKKIENATESTCEN
+899 
-913 GGSYDEVIYC
+913 
-923 TVCGKELSR
+923 
-932 IIIKTEAKGH
+932 
-942 VKGEVKI
+942 
-949 ENATESTCEEGGS
+949 
-962 YDEVVYCTVCNKEL
+962 
-976 SRNTVKTEAKG
+976 
-987 HKWNEGKITTE
+987 
-998 PTCTEEGVKTFECT
+998 
-1012 VCGKTKTEKVEALG
+1012 
-1026 HDWDNDFTVDKEATR
+1026 DFTVDKEAT
-1041 EETGLKSI
+1041 
-1049 HCKRCDER
+1049 C
-1057 KEITTIP
+1057 
-1064 AKGHVKGKVKIENAT
+1064 
-1079 EATCEEG
+1079 
-1086 GNYDEVVYCTVCNK
+1086 
-1100 ELSRTTLK
+1100 
-1108 TEAKGHKWNN
+1108 
-1118 GKVTTEP
+1118 
-1125 TCTEEGVKTFECT
+1125 
-1138 VCGKTKTEKVEALG
+1138 
-1152 HDWDNDFTVDKEATR
+1152 

-1200 IENATESTCEE
+1200 IENATESTCEK

-1223 CNKELSRNTVK
+1223 CNKELSRTTVK
-1234 TEAKGHKWNEGKITT
+1234 TEALGHKWNDGKITT
-1249 EPTCTE
+1249 QPTCTE
-1255 EGVKTFECTVCG
+1255 EGVKTFQCMVCG
-1267 KTKTEKVEALGHD
+1267 KTKTEKVSALGHD
-1280 WNNDFTVDNE
+1280 WAE
-1290 ATCEE
+1290 
-1295 TGLKSIHCKRC
+1295 
-1306 DIKKDE
+1306 
-1312 TVIPAKGHVAGE
+1312 
-1324 KKIENATE
+1324 
-1332 STCENGGSY
+1332 
-1341 DEVIYCTVCG
+1341 
-1351 KELSRTT
+1351 
-1358 IKTEAKGH
+1358 
-1366 KWDSGKI
+1366 
-1373 TKEPTC
+1373 
-1379 TEEGVKTFE
+1379 
-1388 CTVCGK
+1388 
-1394 TKTEKVEALGH
+1394 
-1405 DWNNDFTVDKEATC
+1405 DFTVDKEATC
-1419 EETGLKSIHCKRCD
+1419 
-1433 IKKDE
+1433 
-1438 TVIPAKGHVAGEK
+1438 
-1451 KIENATEAVCEAGG
+1451 
-1465 SYDEVI
+1465 
-1471 YCTVCNKELSR
+1471 
-1482 NTVKTEAK
+1482 
-1490 GHKWNEGKITTEP
+1490 
-1503 TCTEE
+1503 
-1508 GVKTFECTVCG
+1508 
-1519 KTKTEKVEALGHDW
+1519 
-1533 DNDFT
+1533 
-1538 VDKEA
+1538 
-1543 TREETGLKSIHCKRC
+1543 EETGLKSIHCKRC

-1577 KIENATEATCEV
+1577 KIENATESTCEK
-1589 GGTYDEVIYCT
+1589 GGSYDEVVYCT
-1600 VCKKELSRT
+1600 VCNKELSRT

-1614 AKGHKWNNGKVT
+1614 AKGHVKGEVKIENATESTCEKGGSYDEVVYCTVCNKELSRTTVKTEAKGHVKGEVKIENATESTCEKGGSYDEVVYCTVCNKELSRTTVKTEALGHKWNDGKITTQPTCTEEGVKTFQCMVCGKTKTEKVSALGHDWAEDFTVDKEATCEETGLKSIHCKRCDERKEITTIPAKGHVKGEVKIENATESTCEKGGSYDEVVYCTVCNKELSRTTVKTEAKGHVKGEVKIENATESTCEKGGSYDEVVYCTVCNKELSRTKVKTEALGHKWNNGKVT

-1669 TNAIYHITVIN
+1669 TNAIYRITVIN

-1763 GKSAFKKINKKA
+1763 GKSVFKKINKKA

>member
-80 YKECKFSSELGSTIT
+80 YKECKFSSELGLTIT

-155 NIDSQLTINVD
+155 NIDSQLTINVN

-178 GTTDANTNDT
+178 GTTDANANDT

-284 LQECTFDGSYET
+284 LQECTFDGSYEAT
-296 SISTLDSQSDNLFT
+296 ISTSEQQSDNLFT
-310 VNGPD
+310 VNGLD

-323 DVTIDLAGNSGIA
+323 DVTINLAGNSGIA
-336 AMTASLE
+336 SMTAYLE
-343 YDSDIFEIQSA
+343 YDKDIFEIQDA
-354 SFSESIL
+354 SFSDGIL

-366 NASTSNK
+366 NVSTSTK

-511 TIPSKG
+511 TIPAKG

-532 CEEGGSYDEVVYCTV
+532 CEKGGSYDEVVYCTVCNKELSRTTVKTEAKGHVKGEVKIENATESTCEKGGSYDEVVYCTV

-561 KGHKWDNGKITTQ
+561 KGHKWDNGKITTE

-582 KTFECMV
+582 KTFECTV

-594 TEKVSALGHNW
+594 TEKVEALGHDW
-605 NEDFTVDKEST
+605 NEDFTVDKEAT

-621 LKSIHCKRCDE
+621 LKSIHCKRCDSKKDE
-632 RKEITTIPSKGHV
+632 TVIPAKGHIE
-645 KGEVKIENVT
+645 GEKKIENAT
-655 ESTCEEGGNYDEVV
+655 EAVCEAGGSYDEVV
-669 YCTVCNKELSRNTVK
+669 YCTVCNKEISRK
-684 TKAKGHKWNEGK
+684 TIKTEAKGHKWNEGK

-726 LGHDWNNDFTV
+726 LGHDWDNDFTV

-802 EISRKTIKT
+802 ELSRTTVKT
-811 EAKGHKWDSGKITK
+811 EAKGHI
-825 EPTCTEEGVK
+825 
-835 TFECMVCGK
+835 
-844 TKTEKVS
+844 
-851 ALGHDWNEDFTVD
+851 
-864 KESTCEE
+864 
-871 TGLKSIHCKRCDI
+871 
-884 KKDETVIPAKGHVAG
+884 
-899 EKKIENATESTCEN
+899 
-913 GGSYDEVIYC
+913 
-923 TVCGKELSR
+923 
-932 IIIKTEAKGH
+932 
-942 VKGEVKI
+942 KGEVKI
-949 ENATESTCEEGGS
+949 ENATESICEKGGS
-962 YDEVVYCTVCNKEL
+962 YDEVVYCTVCN
-976 SRNTVKTEAKG
+976 
-987 HKWNEGKITTE
+987 
-998 PTCTEEGVKTFECT
+998 
-1012 VCGKTKTEKVEALG
+1012 
-1026 HDWDNDFTVDKEATR
+1026 
-1041 EETGLKSI
+1041 
-1049 HCKRCDER
+1049 
-1057 KEITTIP
+1057 
-1064 AKGHVKGKVKIENAT
+1064 
-1079 EATCEEG
+1079 
-1086 GNYDEVVYCTVCNK
+1086 
-1100 ELSRTTLK
+1100 
-1108 TEAKGHKWNN
+1108 
-1118 GKVTTEP
+1118 
-1125 TCTEEGVKTFECT
+1125 
-1138 VCGKTKTEKVEALG
+1138 
-1152 HDWDNDFTVDKEATR
+1152 
-1167 EETGLKSIHCKRCD
+1167 
-1181 ERKEI
+1181 
-1186 TTIPAKGHVKGEVK
+1186 
-1200 IENATESTCEE
+1200 
-1211 GGSYDEVVYCTV
+1211 
-1223 CNKELSRNTVK
+1223 
-1234 TEAKGHKWNEGKITT
+1234 
-1249 EPTCTE
+1249 
-1255 EGVKTFECTVCG
+1255 
-1267 KTKTEKVEALGHD
+1267 
-1280 WNNDFTVDNE
+1280 
-1290 ATCEE
+1290 
-1295 TGLKSIHCKRC
+1295 
-1306 DIKKDE
+1306 
-1312 TVIPAKGHVAGE
+1312 
-1324 KKIENATE
+1324 
-1332 STCENGGSY
+1332 
-1341 DEVIYCTVCG
+1341 
-1351 KELSRTT
+1351 
-1358 IKTEAKGH
+1358 
-1366 KWDSGKI
+1366 
-1373 TKEPTC
+1373 
-1379 TEEGVKTFE
+1379 
-1388 CTVCGK
+1388 
-1394 TKTEKVEALGH
+1394 
-1405 DWNNDFTVDKEATC
+1405 
-1419 EETGLKSIHCKRCD
+1419 
-1433 IKKDE
+1433 
-1438 TVIPAKGHVAGEK
+1438 
-1451 KIENATEAVCEAGG
+1451 
-1465 SYDEVI
+1465 
-1471 YCTVCNKELSR
+1471 
-1482 NTVKTEAK
+1482 
-1490 GHKWNEGKITTEP
+1490 
-1503 TCTEE
+1503 
-1508 GVKTFECTVCG
+1508 
-1519 KTKTEKVEALGHDW
+1519 
-1533 DNDFT
+1533 
-1538 VDKEA
+1538 
-1543 TREETGLKSIHCKRC
+1543 
-1558 DERKEITTIPA
+1558 
-1569 KGHVKGKV
+1569 
-1577 KIENATEATCEV
+1577 
-1589 GGTYDEVIYCT
+1589 
-1600 VCKKELSRT
+1600 KELSRT

-1669 TNAIYHITVIN
+1669 TNAIYRITVIN

>member
-104 KIALINGNGLSVSDK
+104 KIALINGNGLSVTDK
-119 ELFAITYTADFVG
+119 ELLAIKYTADFVG

-178 GTTDANTNDT
+178 GTTDANANDT

-284 LQECTFDGSYET
+284 LQECTFDGSYKT

-343 YDSDIFEIQSA
+343 YDSDIFEIQSS

-451 DDYSTC
+451 SDYSTC

-463 EYNSEHVIKVDCDVE
+463 EYNSEHVVGIDCDVQ
-478 TTRTE
+478 TKRTE
-483 ATCEED
+483 PTCEED
-489 GNITHTATGTYNDQ
+489 GSIVHTATGKYNNEA
-503 KITDVQKE
+503 ITDTKTE
-511 TIPSKG
+511 KLEAKG
-517 HVKGEVKIENATEST
+517 HIAGETKIENVIEST
-532 CEEGGSYDEVVYCTV
+532 CEVGGSYDEVVYCTV
-547 CNKELSRNTVKTEA
+547 C
-561 KGHKWDNGKITTQ
+561 
-574 PTCTEEGV
+574 
-582 KTFECMV
+582 
-589 CGKTK
+589 
-594 TEKVSALGHNW
+594 
-605 NEDFTVDKEST
+605 
-616 CEETG
+616 
-621 LKSIHCKRCDE
+621 
-632 RKEITTIPSKGHV
+632 
-645 KGEVKIENVT
+645 
-655 ESTCEEGGNYDEVV
+655 
-669 YCTVCNKELSRNTVK
+669 
-684 TKAKGHKWNEGK
+684 
-696 VTTEPTCT
+696 
-704 EEGVKTFECTVCG
+704 
-717 KTKTEKVEA
+717 
-726 LGHDWNNDFTV
+726 
-737 DKEATC
+737 
-743 EETGLKSIHCK
+743 
-754 RCDIKKDETVIPAK
+754 
-768 GHVAGEKKIEN
+768 
-779 ATEAVCE
+779 
-786 AGGSYDEVVYC
+786 
-797 TVCNK
+797 
-802 EISRKTIKT
+802 
-811 EAKGHKWDSGKITK
+811 
-825 EPTCTEEGVK
+825 
-835 TFECMVCGK
+835 
-844 TKTEKVS
+844 
-851 ALGHDWNEDFTVD
+851 
-864 KESTCEE
+864 
-871 TGLKSIHCKRCDI
+871 
-884 KKDETVIPAKGHVAG
+884 
-899 EKKIENATESTCEN
+899 
-913 GGSYDEVIYC
+913 
-923 TVCGKELSR
+923 GKELSR
-932 IIIKTEAKGH
+932 T
-942 VKGEVKI
+942 
-949 ENATESTCEEGGS
+949 
-962 YDEVVYCTVCNKEL
+962 
-976 SRNTVKTEAKG
+976 TVKTEAKG
-987 HKWNEGKITTE
+987 HKWNPGTITTE

-1026 HDWDNDFTVDKEATR
+1026 HDWDNDFTVDKEATC
-1041 EETGLKSI
+1041 EETGVKSI

-1057 KEITTIP
+1057 KE
-1064 AKGHVKGKVKIENAT
+1064 
-1079 EATCEEG
+1079 
-1086 GNYDEVVYCTVCNK
+1086 
-1100 ELSRTTLK
+1100 L
-1108 TEAKGHKWNN
+1108 
-1118 GKVTTEP
+1118 
-1125 TCTEEGVKTFECT
+1125 
-1138 VCGKTKTEKVEALG
+1138 
-1152 HDWDNDFTVDKEATR
+1152 
-1167 EETGLKSIHCKRCD
+1167 
-1181 ERKEI
+1181 

-1200 IENATESTCEE
+1200 IENATESICEK

-1223 CNKELSRNTVK
+1223 CNKELSRTTVK
-1234 TEAKGHKWNEGKITT
+1234 TE
-1249 EPTCTE
+1249 
-1255 EGVKTFECTVCG
+1255 
-1267 KTKTEKVEALGHD
+1267 
-1280 WNNDFTVDNE
+1280 
-1290 ATCEE
+1290 
-1295 TGLKSIHCKRC
+1295 
-1306 DIKKDE
+1306 
-1312 TVIPAKGHVAGE
+1312 
-1324 KKIENATE
+1324 
-1332 STCENGGSY
+1332 
-1341 DEVIYCTVCG
+1341 
-1351 KELSRTT
+1351 
-1358 IKTEAKGH
+1358 
-1366 KWDSGKI
+1366 
-1373 TKEPTC
+1373 
-1379 TEEGVKTFE
+1379 
-1388 CTVCGK
+1388 
-1394 TKTEKVEALGH
+1394 
-1405 DWNNDFTVDKEATC
+1405 
-1419 EETGLKSIHCKRCD
+1419 
-1433 IKKDE
+1433 
-1438 TVIPAKGHVAGEK
+1438 
-1451 KIENATEAVCEAGG
+1451 
-1465 SYDEVI
+1465 
-1471 YCTVCNKELSR
+1471 
-1482 NTVKTEAK
+1482 
-1490 GHKWNEGKITTEP
+1490 
-1503 TCTEE
+1503 
-1508 GVKTFECTVCG
+1508 
-1519 KTKTEKVEALGHDW
+1519 
-1533 DNDFT
+1533 
-1538 VDKEA
+1538 
-1543 TREETGLKSIHCKRC
+1543 
-1558 DERKEITTIPA
+1558 A

-1600 VCKKELSRT
+1600 VCNKELSRS

-1614 AKGHKWNNGKVT
+1614 AKGHKWDNGKVT

-1669 TNAIYHITVIN
+1669 TNAIYRITVIN

>member
-104 KIALINGNGLSVSDK
+104 KIALINGNGLSVTDK

-178 GTTDANTNDT
+178 GTTDANANDT

-284 LQECTFDGSYET
+284 LQECTFDGSYEAT
-296 SISTLDSQSDNLFT
+296 ISTSEQQSDNLFT
-310 VNGPD
+310 VNGLD

-323 DVTIDLAGNSGIA
+323 DVTINLAGNSGIA
-336 AMTASLE
+336 SMTAYLE
-343 YDSDIFEIQSA
+343 YDKDIFEIQDA
-354 SFSESIL
+354 SFSDGIL

-366 NASTSNK
+366 NVSTSTK

-463 EYNSEHVIKVDCDVE
+463 EYNREHVIKVDCDVE

-489 GNITHTATGTYNDQ
+489 GNITHTATGIYNDQ

-511 TIPSKG
+511 TIPAKG

-532 CEEGGSYDEVVYCTV
+532 CEKGGSYDEVVYCTV

-561 KGHKWDNGKITTQ
+561 LGHKWNEGKITTQ

-582 KTFECMV
+582 KTFQCMV

-594 TEKVSALGHNW
+594 TEAVAALGHNW

-632 RKEITTIPSKGHV
+632 KKDETTIPAKGHV
-645 KGEVKIENVT
+645 KGKVKIENAT
-655 ESTCEEGGNYDEVV
+655 EATCEVGGTYDEVV
-669 YCTVCNKELSRNTVK
+669 YCTVCNKELSRT
-684 TKAKGHKWNEGK
+684 
-696 VTTEPTCT
+696 
-704 EEGVKTFECTVCG
+704 
-717 KTKTEKVEA
+717 
-726 LGHDWNNDFTV
+726 
-737 DKEATC
+737 
-743 EETGLKSIHCK
+743 
-754 RCDIKKDETVIPAK
+754 
-768 GHVAGEKKIEN
+768 
-779 ATEAVCE
+779 
-786 AGGSYDEVVYC
+786 
-797 TVCNK
+797 
-802 EISRKTIKT
+802 
-811 EAKGHKWDSGKITK
+811 
-825 EPTCTEEGVK
+825 
-835 TFECMVCGK
+835 
-844 TKTEKVS
+844 
-851 ALGHDWNEDFTVD
+851 
-864 KESTCEE
+864 
-871 TGLKSIHCKRCDI
+871 
-884 KKDETVIPAKGHVAG
+884 
-899 EKKIENATESTCEN
+899 
-913 GGSYDEVIYC
+913 
-923 TVCGKELSR
+923 
-932 IIIKTEAKGH
+932 
-942 VKGEVKI
+942 
-949 ENATESTCEEGGS
+949 
-962 YDEVVYCTVCNKEL
+962 
-976 SRNTVKTEAKG
+976 TVKTEAKG

-998 PTCTEEGVKTFECT
+998 PTCTEEGVKTFQCM
-1012 VCGKTKTEKVEALG
+1012 VCGKTKTEAVAALG
-1026 HDWDNDFTVDKEATR
+1026 HNWNEDFTVDKESTC

-1049 HCKRCDER
+1049 HCKRCDE
-1057 KEITTIP
+1057 K
-1064 AKGHVKGKVKIENAT
+1064 K
-1079 EATCEEG
+1079 
-1086 GNYDEVVYCTVCNK
+1086 DE
-1100 ELSRTTLK
+1100 
-1108 TEAKGHKWNN
+1108 
-1118 GKVTTEP
+1118 
-1125 TCTEEGVKTFECT
+1125 
-1138 VCGKTKTEKVEALG
+1138 
-1152 HDWDNDFTVDKEATR
+1152 
-1167 EETGLKSIHCKRCD
+1167 
-1181 ERKEI
+1181 

-1234 TEAKGHKWNEGKITT
+1234 TEALGHKWNEGKITTQPTCTEEGVKTFQCMVCGKTKTEAVAALGHNWNEDFTVDKESTCEETGLKSIHCKRCDEKKDETTIPAKGHVKGKVKIENATEATCEVGGTYDEVVYCTVCNKELSRTTVKTEAKGHKWNEGKITT

-1255 EGVKTFECTVCG
+1255 EGVKTFQCMVCG
-1267 KTKTEKVEALGHD
+1267 KTKTEAVAALGHN
-1280 WNNDFTVDNE
+1280 WNEDFTVDKE
-1290 ATCEE
+1290 STCEE

-1306 DIKKDE
+1306 DEKKDE
-1312 TVIPAKGHVAGE
+1312 TTIPAKGHVKGKVKIENATEATCEVGGTYDEVVYCTVCNKELSRTTVKTEAKGHVKGE
-1324 KKIENATE
+1324 VKIENATE
-1332 STCENGGSY
+1332 STCEEGGSY
-1341 DEVIYCTVCG
+1341 DEVVYC
-1351 KELSRTT
+1351 
-1358 IKTEAKGH
+1358 I
-1366 KWDSGKI
+1366 
-1373 TKEPTC
+1373 
-1379 TEEGVKTFE
+1379 
-1388 CTVCGK
+1388 
-1394 TKTEKVEALGH
+1394 
-1405 DWNNDFTVDKEATC
+1405 
-1419 EETGLKSIHCKRCD
+1419 
-1433 IKKDE
+1433 
-1438 TVIPAKGHVAGEK
+1438 
-1451 KIENATEAVCEAGG
+1451 
-1465 SYDEVI
+1465 
-1471 YCTVCNKELSR
+1471 VCNKELSR

-1508 GVKTFECTVCG
+1508 GVKTFQCMVCG
-1519 KTKTEKVEALGHDW
+1519 KTKTEAVAALGHNW
-1533 DNDFT
+1533 NEDFT
-1538 VDKEA
+1538 VDKES
-1543 TREETGLKSIHCKRC
+1543 TCEETGLKSIHCKRC
-1558 DERKEITTIPA
+1558 DEKKDETTIPA

-1589 GGTYDEVIYCT
+1589 GGTYDEVVYCT
-1600 VCKKELSRT
+1600 VCNKELSRT

-1614 AKGHKWNNGKVT
+1614 AKGHKWDNGKVT

-1669 TNAIYHITVIN
+1669 TNAIYRITVIN

-1799 VKIK
+1799 VKVK

>member
-104 KIALINGNGLSVSDK
+104 KIALINGNGLSVTDK
-119 ELFAITYTADFVG
+119 ELLAIKYTADFVG

-178 GTTDANTNDT
+178 GTTDANANDT

-284 LQECTFDGSYET
+284 LQECTFDGSYKT

-343 YDSDIFEIQSA
+343 YDSDIFEIQSS

-451 DDYSTC
+451 SDYSTC

-463 EYNSEHVIKVDCDVE
+463 EYNSEHVVGIDCDVQ
-478 TTRTE
+478 TKRTE
-483 ATCEED
+483 PTCEED
-489 GNITHTATGTYNDQ
+489 GSIVHTATGKYNNEA
-503 KITDVQKE
+503 ITDTKTE
-511 TIPSKG
+511 KLEAKG
-517 HVKGEVKIENATEST
+517 HIAGETKIENVIEST
-532 CEEGGSYDEVVYCTV
+532 CEVGGSYDEVVYCTV
-547 CNKELSRNTVKTEA
+547 CGKELSRTTVKTEA
-561 KGHKWDNGKITTQ
+561 KGHKWNPG
-574 PTCTEEGV
+574 
-582 KTFECMV
+582 
-589 CGKTK
+589 
-594 TEKVSALGHNW
+594 
-605 NEDFTVDKEST
+605 
-616 CEETG
+616 
-621 LKSIHCKRCDE
+621 
-632 RKEITTIPSKGHV
+632 TI
-645 KGEVKIENVT
+645 
-655 ESTCEEGGNYDEVV
+655 
-669 YCTVCNKELSRNTVK
+669 
-684 TKAKGHKWNEGK
+684 
-696 VTTEPTCT
+696 TTEPTCT

-754 RCDIKKDETVIPAK
+754 RCD
-768 GHVAGEKKIEN
+768 
-779 ATEAVCE
+779 
-786 AGGSYDEVVYC
+786 
-797 TVCNK
+797 
-802 EISRKTIKT
+802 
-811 EAKGHKWDSGKITK
+811 
-825 EPTCTEEGVK
+825 
-835 TFECMVCGK
+835 
-844 TKTEKVS
+844 
-851 ALGHDWNEDFTVD
+851 
-864 KESTCEE
+864 
-871 TGLKSIHCKRCDI
+871 
-884 KKDETVIPAKGHVAG
+884 
-899 EKKIENATESTCEN
+899 
-913 GGSYDEVIYC
+913 
-923 TVCGKELSR
+923 
-932 IIIKTEAKGH
+932 
-942 VKGEVKI
+942 
-949 ENATESTCEEGGS
+949 
-962 YDEVVYCTVCNKEL
+962 
-976 SRNTVKTEAKG
+976 
-987 HKWNEGKITTE
+987 
-998 PTCTEEGVKTFECT
+998 
-1012 VCGKTKTEKVEALG
+1012 
-1026 HDWDNDFTVDKEATR
+1026 
-1041 EETGLKSI
+1041 
-1049 HCKRCDER
+1049 
-1057 KEITTIP
+1057 
-1064 AKGHVKGKVKIENAT
+1064 
-1079 EATCEEG
+1079 
-1086 GNYDEVVYCTVCNK
+1086 
-1100 ELSRTTLK
+1100 
-1108 TEAKGHKWNN
+1108 
-1118 GKVTTEP
+1118 
-1125 TCTEEGVKTFECT
+1125 
-1138 VCGKTKTEKVEALG
+1138 
-1152 HDWDNDFTVDKEATR
+1152 
-1167 EETGLKSIHCKRCD
+1167 

-1200 IENATESTCEE
+1200 IENATEATCEV
-1211 GGSYDEVVYCTV
+1211 GGTYDEVIYCTV
-1223 CNKELSRNTVK
+1223 CNKELSRSTVK

-1249 EPTCTE
+1249 QPTCTE
-1255 EGVKTFECTVCG
+1255 EGVKTFECMVCG
-1267 KTKTEKVEALGHD
+1267 KTKIEKVSALGHD
-1280 WNNDFTVDNE
+1280 WAE
-1290 ATCEE
+1290 
-1295 TGLKSIHCKRC
+1295 
-1306 DIKKDE
+1306 
-1312 TVIPAKGHVAGE
+1312 
-1324 KKIENATE
+1324 
-1332 STCENGGSY
+1332 
-1341 DEVIYCTVCG
+1341 
-1351 KELSRTT
+1351 
-1358 IKTEAKGH
+1358 
-1366 KWDSGKI
+1366 
-1373 TKEPTC
+1373 
-1379 TEEGVKTFE
+1379 
-1388 CTVCGK
+1388 
-1394 TKTEKVEALGH
+1394 
-1405 DWNNDFTVDKEATC
+1405 DFTVDKEATC
-1419 EETGLKSIHCKRCD
+1419 
-1433 IKKDE
+1433 
-1438 TVIPAKGHVAGEK
+1438 
-1451 KIENATEAVCEAGG
+1451 
-1465 SYDEVI
+1465 
-1471 YCTVCNKELSR
+1471 
-1482 NTVKTEAK
+1482 
-1490 GHKWNEGKITTEP
+1490 
-1503 TCTEE
+1503 
-1508 GVKTFECTVCG
+1508 
-1519 KTKTEKVEALGHDW
+1519 
-1533 DNDFT
+1533 
-1538 VDKEA
+1538 
-1543 TREETGLKSIHCKRC
+1543 EETGLKSIHCKRC

-1600 VCKKELSRT
+1600 VCNKELSRSTVKTEAKGHKWDNGKITTEPTCTEEGVKTFECMVCGKTKTEKVEALGHDWDNDFTVDKEATCEETGVKSIHCKRCDERKEITTIPAKGHVAGEKKIENATESTCENGGSYDEVIYCTVCGKELSRTTIKTEAKGHKWNEGKVTTEPTCTEEGVKTFECTVCGKTKTEKVEALGHDWDNDFTVDKEATCEETGVKSIHCKRCDERKELTTIPAKGHVKGEVKIENATESICEKGGSYDEVVYCTVCNKELSRT

-1614 AKGHKWNNGKVT
+1614 AKGHVKGKVKIENATEASCEVGGTYDEVIYCTVCNKELSRSTVKTEAKGHKWDNGKVT

-1669 TNAIYHITVIN
+1669 TNAIYRITVIN

>member
-40 TIWTSYEQSNGVVT
+40 TIWTSYEQSNGVFT

-80 YKECKFSSELGSTIT
+80 YKECKFSSEFGSTIT

-155 NIDSQLTINVD
+155 NIDSQLTINVN

-178 GTTDANTNDT
+178 GTTDANANDT

-284 LQECTFDGSYET
+284 LQECTFDGSYEAT
-296 SISTLDSQSDNLFT
+296 ISTSEQQSDNLFT
-310 VNGPD
+310 VNGLD
-315 SIDSQETF
+315 SIDSQKTF

-336 AMTASLE
+336 SMTAYLE
-343 YDSDIFEIQSA
+343 YDKDIFEIQDA
-354 SFSESIL
+354 SFSDGIL

-366 NASTSNK
+366 NVSTSTK

-483 ATCEED
+483 ATCEDD

-503 KITDVQKE
+503 KIADVQKE
-511 TIPSKG
+511 TISAKGHVKGKVKIENATEATCEEGGSYDEVVYCTVCNKELSRTTVKTEAKG
-517 HVKGEVKIENATEST
+517 HVKGEVKIENATEAT

-547 CNKELSRNTVKTEA
+547 CNKELSRNTVRTEA
-561 KGHKWDNGKITTQ
+561 LGHKWNEGKITTQ

-632 RKEITTIPSKGHV
+632 RKEITTIPAKGHV

-802 EISRKTIKT
+802 E
-811 EAKGHKWDSGKITK
+811 
-825 EPTCTEEGVK
+825 
-835 TFECMVCGK
+835 
-844 TKTEKVS
+844 
-851 ALGHDWNEDFTVD
+851 
-864 KESTCEE
+864 
-871 TGLKSIHCKRCDI
+871 
-884 KKDETVIPAKGHVAG
+884 
-899 EKKIENATESTCEN
+899 
-913 GGSYDEVIYC
+913 
-923 TVCGKELSR
+923 
-932 IIIKTEAKGH
+932 
-942 VKGEVKI
+942 
-949 ENATESTCEEGGS
+949 
-962 YDEVVYCTVCNKEL
+962 
-976 SRNTVKTEAKG
+976 
-987 HKWNEGKITTE
+987 
-998 PTCTEEGVKTFECT
+998 
-1012 VCGKTKTEKVEALG
+1012 
-1026 HDWDNDFTVDKEATR
+1026 
-1041 EETGLKSI
+1041 
-1049 HCKRCDER
+1049 
-1057 KEITTIP
+1057 
-1064 AKGHVKGKVKIENAT
+1064 
-1079 EATCEEG
+1079 
-1086 GNYDEVVYCTVCNK
+1086 
-1100 ELSRTTLK
+1100 
-1108 TEAKGHKWNN
+1108 
-1118 GKVTTEP
+1118 
-1125 TCTEEGVKTFECT
+1125 
-1138 VCGKTKTEKVEALG
+1138 
-1152 HDWDNDFTVDKEATR
+1152 
-1167 EETGLKSIHCKRCD
+1167 
-1181 ERKEI
+1181 
-1186 TTIPAKGHVKGEVK
+1186 
-1200 IENATESTCEE
+1200 
-1211 GGSYDEVVYCTV
+1211 
-1223 CNKELSRNTVK
+1223 
-1234 TEAKGHKWNEGKITT
+1234 
-1249 EPTCTE
+1249 
-1255 EGVKTFECTVCG
+1255 
-1267 KTKTEKVEALGHD
+1267 
-1280 WNNDFTVDNE
+1280 
-1290 ATCEE
+1290 
-1295 TGLKSIHCKRC
+1295 
-1306 DIKKDE
+1306 
-1312 TVIPAKGHVAGE
+1312 
-1324 KKIENATE
+1324 
-1332 STCENGGSY
+1332 
-1341 DEVIYCTVCG
+1341 
-1351 KELSRTT
+1351 LSRTT

-1405 DWNNDFTVDKEATC
+1405 DWNEDFTVDKEATC
-1419 EETGLKSIHCKRCD
+1419 
-1433 IKKDE
+1433 
-1438 TVIPAKGHVAGEK
+1438 
-1451 KIENATEAVCEAGG
+1451 
-1465 SYDEVI
+1465 
-1471 YCTVCNKELSR
+1471 
-1482 NTVKTEAK
+1482 
-1490 GHKWNEGKITTEP
+1490 
-1503 TCTEE
+1503 
-1508 GVKTFECTVCG
+1508 
-1519 KTKTEKVEALGHDW
+1519 
-1533 DNDFT
+1533 
-1538 VDKEA
+1538 
-1543 TREETGLKSIHCKRC
+1543 EETGLKSIHCKRC

-1569 KGHVKGKV
+1569 KGHVKGEV
-1577 KIENATEATCEV
+1577 KIENATESTCEK
-1589 GGTYDEVIYCT
+1589 GGRYDEVIYCT
-1600 VCKKELSRT
+1600 VCGKELSRTTIKTEAKGHVKGEVKIENATESTCEEGGSYDEVVYCTVCNKELSRNTVKTEALGHKWNEGKITTQPTCTEEGVKTFKCMVCGKTKTEAVASLGHNWNKDFTVDKEATCEETGLKSIHCKRCDSKKDETVIPAKGHVEGEKKIENATEAVCEAGGSYDEVVYCTVCNKELSRT

-1669 TNAIYHITVIN
+1669 TNAIYRITVIN

>member
-6 KFYHFIVSI
+6 KFYNFIVSI

-155 NIDSQLTINVD
+155 NIDSQLTINVN

-178 GTTDANTNDT
+178 GTTDANANDT
-188 VQCRFGFSHNA
+188 VQCRFGFSRNA

-224 NVEGLIVSYNKV
+224 NVEGLIVSYNKL

-246 FNKCSTTTMNFLNME
+246 FNKCSTTTMKFLNME

-267 STSSNISL
+267 STYSYISL
-275 SDVTITNEQ
+275 TDVVVTNEQ
-284 LQECTFDGSYET
+284 LQECVFEGSYKT

-343 YDSDIFEIQSA
+343 YDSDIFEIQSS

-451 DDYSTC
+451 SDYSTC

-463 EYNSEHVIKVDCDVE
+463 EYNSEHVVGIDCDVQTKRTEPTCEEDGSIVHTATGKYNNEAITDTKTEKLEAKGHIAGE
-478 TTRTE
+478 TKIENVIESTCEVGGSYDEVVYCTVCGKELSRTTVKTEAKGHKWNPGTITTEPTCTEEGVKTFECTVCGKTKTEKVEALGHDWNNDFTVDKE
-483 ATCEED
+483 ATCEETGLKSIHCKRCD
-489 GNITHTATGTYNDQ
+489 ERKEIT
-503 KITDVQKE
+503 
-511 TIPSKG
+511 TIPAKG
-517 HVKGEVKIENATEST
+517 HVKGEVKIENATEAT
-532 CEEGGSYDEVVYCTV
+532 CEVGGTYDEVIYCTV
-547 CNKELSRNTVKTEA
+547 CNKELSRSTVKTEA
-561 KGHKWDNGKITTQ
+561 KGHKWNEGKITTQ

-594 TEKVSALGHNW
+594 TEKVEALGHDWDN
-605 NEDFTVDKEST
+605 DFTVDKEAT

-621 LKSIHCKRCDE
+621 VKSIHCKRCDE
-632 RKEITTIPSKGHV
+632 RKELTTIPAKGHV
-645 KGEVKIENVT
+645 KGEVKIENAT
-655 ESTCEEGGNYDEVV
+655 ESICEKGGSYDEVV
-669 YCTVCNKELSRNTVK
+669 YCTVCNKELSRTTVKTEAKGHVKGKVKIENATEASCEVGGTYDEVIYCTVCNKELSRNTVK
-684 TKAKGHKWNEGK
+684 TEAKGHKWDNGK
-696 VTTEPTCT
+696 ITTEPTCT

-802 EISRKTIKT
+802 E
-811 EAKGHKWDSGKITK
+811 
-825 EPTCTEEGVK
+825 
-835 TFECMVCGK
+835 
-844 TKTEKVS
+844 
-851 ALGHDWNEDFTVD
+851 
-864 KESTCEE
+864 
-871 TGLKSIHCKRCDI
+871 
-884 KKDETVIPAKGHVAG
+884 
-899 EKKIENATESTCEN
+899 
-913 GGSYDEVIYC
+913 
-923 TVCGKELSR
+923 
-932 IIIKTEAKGH
+932 
-942 VKGEVKI
+942 
-949 ENATESTCEEGGS
+949 
-962 YDEVVYCTVCNKEL
+962 L

-987 HKWNEGKITTE
+987 HKWNEGK
-998 PTCTEEGVKTFECT
+998 
-1012 VCGKTKTEKVEALG
+1012 
-1026 HDWDNDFTVDKEATR
+1026 
-1041 EETGLKSI
+1041 
-1049 HCKRCDER
+1049 
-1057 KEITTIP
+1057 
-1064 AKGHVKGKVKIENAT
+1064 
-1079 EATCEEG
+1079 
-1086 GNYDEVVYCTVCNK
+1086 
-1100 ELSRTTLK
+1100 
-1108 TEAKGHKWNN
+1108 
-1118 GKVTTEP
+1118 VTT
-1125 TCTEEGVKTFECT
+1125 
-1138 VCGKTKTEKVEALG
+1138 
-1152 HDWDNDFTVDKEATR
+1152 
-1167 EETGLKSIHCKRCD
+1167 
-1181 ERKEI
+1181 
-1186 TTIPAKGHVKGEVK
+1186 
-1200 IENATESTCEE
+1200 
-1211 GGSYDEVVYCTV
+1211 
-1223 CNKELSRNTVK
+1223 
-1234 TEAKGHKWNEGKITT
+1234 
-1249 EPTCTE
+1249 
-1255 EGVKTFECTVCG
+1255 
-1267 KTKTEKVEALGHD
+1267 
-1280 WNNDFTVDNE
+1280 
-1290 ATCEE
+1290 
-1295 TGLKSIHCKRC
+1295 
-1306 DIKKDE
+1306 
-1312 TVIPAKGHVAGE
+1312 
-1324 KKIENATE
+1324 
-1332 STCENGGSY
+1332 
-1341 DEVIYCTVCG
+1341 
-1351 KELSRTT
+1351 
-1358 IKTEAKGH
+1358 
-1366 KWDSGKI
+1366 
-1373 TKEPTC
+1373 EPTC

-1433 IKKDE
+1433 SKKDE
-1438 TVIPAKGHVAGEK
+1438 TVIPAKGHVEGEK
-1451 KIENATEAVCEAGG
+1451 KMENATEAVCEAGG
-1465 SYDEVI
+1465 SYDEVVYCTVCNKEI
-1471 YCTVCNKELSR
+1471 SRKTIKTEAKGHKWNEGKVTTEPTCTEEGVKTFECMVCGKTKTEKVSALGHDWAEDFTVDKEATCEETGLKSIHCKRCDERKEITTIPAKGHVKGEVKIENATESTCEKGGSYDEVVYCTVCNKELSR

-1508 GVKTFECTVCG
+1508 GVKTFQCMVCG
-1519 KTKTEKVEALGHDW
+1519 KTKTEKASALGHDW
-1533 DNDFT
+1533 NEDFT

-1543 TREETGLKSIHCKRC
+1543 TCEETGLKSIHCKHC
-1558 DERKEITTIPA
+1558 DEKKDETTIPA
-1569 KGHVKGKV
+1569 KGHVKGEV
-1577 KIENATEATCEV
+1577 KIENVTESTCKE
-1589 GGTYDEVIYCT
+1589 GGSYDEVIYCT
-1600 VCKKELSRT
+1600 VCNKELSRT

-1614 AKGHKWNNGKVT
+1614 AKGHKWNKGKVT

-1669 TNAIYHITVIN
+1669 TNAIYLITVIN